1 MGAFFIMIKSTTYNR
16 KYKDSNNTT
25 GLKHL
30 YWELFDS
37 PDTVGSGFRFMEREP
52 VLILDDIM
60 VEFPS
65 WRPTIELAYTS
76 HTYSK
81 LLGLVSHSPYRVG
94 KGIMLR
100 VTNASS
106 RMFLV
111 ENLIIRGIKRIAVSD
126 EYVEYDTDNFLYKP
140 KLYIR

>member
-1 MGAFFIMIKSTTYNR
+1 MKAKSFKR
-16 KYKDSNNTT
+16 ADREKNNTT
-25 GLKHL
+25 GLQNL

-37 PDTVGSGFRFMEREP
+37 PDANGSGFRYMERDP
-52 VLILDDIM
+52 VLILDDIIR
-60 VEFPS
+60 EH
-65 WRPTIELAYTS
+65 WRYTPKILMGYTS
-76 HTYSK
+76 K
-81 LLGLVSHSPYRVG
+81 PIADNLGLPSISPYRVG

-100 VTNASS
+100 VTNATS

-111 ENLIIRGIKRIAVSD
+111 ENLIIRGVKRIAVSD